1 MDHSAPIPH
10 IAVNDGEAAIK
21 FYEAAFGAACQNKH
35 LAEDGKKIMH
45 AHLQLGGGVFFL
57 HDDFPE
63 FGDQGAKA
71 PSRLG
76 GTSFVIHLEVPDA
89 DVAWERAVKA
99 GAQIVLPLGAPID
112 EPSVNLNETK
122 RLEWRGENLLLNVPD
137 AARYLFRLDVRNPD
151 QSYLN
156 VTRLARSAPSREE
169 SRTTRD

>member
-1 MDHSAPIPH
+1 MRYLDEKLTT
-10 IAVNDGEAAIK
+10 VV
-21 FYEAAFGAACQNKH
+21 
-35 LAEDGKKIMH
+35 LANRSR
-45 AHLQLGGGVFFL
+45 AR
-57 HDDFPE
+57 PE
-63 FGDQGAKA
+63 FIAEQIVGLYIPDLRMSPPTQSTFVAV
-71 PSRLG
+71 P
-76 GTSFVIHLEVPDA
+76 SFVRGSMNGWTGESARLRRSAEGILETEIDLGRGDHTLRIA
-89 DVAWERAVKA
+89 SEDWTA
-99 GAQIVLPLGAPID
+99 IDLGAPID

>member
-1 MDHSAPIPH
+1 MSMDHSAPIPH

-45 AHLQLGGGVFFL
+45 AHLQLGG
-57 HDDFPE
+57 
-63 FGDQGAKA
+63 
-71 PSRLG
+71 
-76 GTSFVIHLEVPDA
+76 TSFVIHLDVPDA